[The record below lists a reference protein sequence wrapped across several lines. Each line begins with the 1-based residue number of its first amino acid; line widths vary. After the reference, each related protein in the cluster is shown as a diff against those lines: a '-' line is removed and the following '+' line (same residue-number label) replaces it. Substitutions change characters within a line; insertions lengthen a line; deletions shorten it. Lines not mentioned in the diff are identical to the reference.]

1 MSGYA
6 HTFDEDVLRLGTNP
20 ALSPDAVQWHD
31 ARSAKAMS
39 ASISGESFL
48 RQSDGL
54 FDLVQADAAGAS
66 KTDAQTISQALALID
81 ALPSWVPAPEL
92 AIESDGQIG
101 FDWHCS
107 RDRVLSLNV
116 GPAGMIGYA
125 ALFGLESTYGRLPFA
140 SVLPERI
147 RTLLRLVLQETQ
159 AG

>member
-6 HTFDEDVLRLGTNP
+6 LAFDEDVLRLGTNP

-31 ARSAKAMS
+31 ARSAKGMS
-39 ASISGESFL
+39 ASISGECIL
-48 RQSDGL
+48 RQSNGL
-54 FDLVQADAAGAS
+54 FDLVQANAAIAP

-81 ALPSWVPAPEL
+81 ALPPWVPTPEL

-101 FDWHCS
+101 FDWQCS
-107 RDRVLSLNV
+107 RDRILSLNV
-116 GPAGMIGYA
+116 GPAGMIGYS

-140 SVLPERI
+140 GVLPERI
-147 RTLLRLVLQETQ
+147 RTLLRLVLQETP